1 MLPGQSALSAGDNS
15 RGYMFF
21 RSRWLLLLII
31 LIDPSWRGRRLDPV
45 DLVPFR
51 SIQKLRLYSLLL
63 RKISSRNRPLSAGS
77 KMFAIAVRGNKK
89 NTSRRKAGVVNEMKD
104 SKRGEKEL
112 TGAEQNWWEKGLILV
127 KGSG

>member
-1 MLPGQSALSAGDNS
+1 
-15 RGYMFF
+15 MFF

-45 DLVPFR
+45 DDDLVPLR

-89 NTSRRKAGVVNEMKD
+89 KYES
-104 SKRGEKEL
+104 
-112 TGAEQNWWEKGLILV
+112 
-127 KGSG
+127 

>member
-1 MLPGQSALSAGDNS
+1 MLPGQSALSAGDN
-15 RGYMFF
+15 
-21 RSRWLLLLII
+21 SRWLLLLII

-63 RKISSRNRPLSAGS
+63 RKISSRNRPLSAES

-89 NTSRRKAGVVNEMKD
+89 KYES
-104 SKRGEKEL
+104 
-112 TGAEQNWWEKGLILV
+112 
-127 KGSG
+127 